1 MKMIIFLNLFYFL
14 AISINAQEITKE
26 AVDELNQ
33 LAHQSMRN
41 PPQMKEKVD
50 SAIHFAKELGYKEG
64 LGNALKYKGIYYYF
78 TSAFDSSAYHHHL
91 SLNIY
96 QELKDSLSIGKAYLN
111 LATTYSAAALYDSTT
126 INAVLALKYFEVLKD
141 YPGIGRAVNL
151 LGIVNFHQKD
161 FDEALK
167 YFKQY
172 LRNAQTT
179 SDSSEIASG
188 YNNIASVLIEDKQ
201 YDSAIYYFEEAIRL
215 KEKLG
220 NLNNLGQSY
229 ESLGSLY
236 SKQGDSK
243 LALSN
248 YQKAYIL
255 YNNIGDRRFM
265 SECEYNIGVEF
276 KKLGKLDSAEKHLIK
291 AITIADEI
299 GALQILHDSK
309 RSYADLLFLK
319 GNGLKA
325 YEILQASKNLSDSIL
340 NLEKIETIADI
351 ETKYETEKKEQQIAV
366 QTAEIAKKTA
376 ENERNVLLII
386 ALMAILVLLITV
398 FLLFRNRAKR
408 KQQLLIKEKDLKVKE
423 AQIEATLSSQE
434 SERKRFAEDL
444 HDGFGQL
451 ISALRLNMN
460 NFNKDAEDKLKFK
473 AFEHSEKIL
482 DDMHSEIR
490 SIAFNLMPVT
500 LIQEGILAAVKEFS
514 RRINNSEQVKI
525 EVTSFELNSRFS
537 EVFEVAIYRIIQ
549 EWVNNV
555 LKYAD
560 ASKITIQLDQYETEL
575 VLIIED
581 NGRGFDKNQLF
592 SGKGNGWRNI
602 QTRANLIKSQI
613 EIDTDAGRIGTSF
626 ILTAPIFAFLIT
638 EKMTNTADVH

>member
-1 MKMIIFLNLFYFL
+1 MKKIILLSLLYLFTLSLNGQN
-14 AISINAQEITKE
+14 STKE
-26 AVDELNQ
+26 DVDKLNQ
-33 LAHQSMRN
+33 DAHKSMRN
-41 PPQMKEKVD
+41 PPQMKQKVD
-50 SAIHFAKELGYKEG
+50 SALFLAKKMDYKEG
-64 LGNALKYKGIYYYF
+64 LGNAHKYKGIYYYF
-78 TSAFDSSAYHHHL
+78 TSKFDSSAYHHHQ
-91 SLNIY
+91 SLNIF
-96 QELKDSLSIGKAYLN
+96 QALKDSLSIGKAYLN
-111 LATTYSAAALYDSTT
+111 IATTYSAAAMYDSTT
-126 INAVLALKYFEVLKD
+126 INAIAALKYFEDLKD

-172 LRNAQTT
+172 LKNAQTT

-188 YNNIASVLIEDKQ
+188 YNNIASVLIEAKR
-201 YDSAIYYFEEAIRL
+201 YDSAIYFFEEAIRL

-236 SKQGDSK
+236 SKKGNSN

-248 YQKAYIL
+248 YQKAYSL
-255 YNNIGDRRFM
+255 YKNIGDKRFM

-276 KKLGKLDSAEKHLIK
+276 KKLGKLDSAENHLIK
-291 AITIADEI
+291 AIATADEI
-299 GALQILHDSK
+299 GALQILHDAK
-309 RSYADLLFLK
+309 TSYADILFRK
-319 GNGLKA
+319 GEGIRA
-325 YEILQASKNLSDSIL
+325 YENLNEAKNLSDSIL

-351 ETKYETEKKEQQIAV
+351 ETKYETEKKEQQIAL

-376 ENERNVLLII
+376 ENERKILLII
-386 ALMAILVLLITV
+386 ALTIILVLLATV
-398 FLLFRNRAKR
+398 FFLFRNRARR

-460 NFNKDAEDKLKFK
+460 NFNQNSEDEQKLK

-490 SIAFNLMPVT
+490 AIAFNLMPVT
-500 LIQEGILAAVKEFS
+500 LIQEGILEAVKEFS
-514 RRINNSEQVKI
+514 RRINKSDQVKI
-525 EVTSFELNSRFS
+525 EVTSFELNTRFT

-555 LKYAD
+555 LKYAE
-560 ASKITIQLDQYETEL
+560 ASKITIQLDQYETEI

-581 NGRGFDKNQLF
+581 NGAGFDKNKLYT
-592 SGKGNGWRNI
+592 SHGNGWRNI

-613 EIDTDAGRIGTSF
+613 EIDSKAGRSGTSF
-626 ILTAPIFAFLIT
+626 ILTAPTTAFLKS
-638 EKMTNTADVH
+638 EKMGTTANVH